1 MRVRFWGV
9 RGSMPTPS
17 AETLGYGGNTS
28 CVKSAW
34 PGHPSLIFDAG
45 TGIHQLGL
53 KWGGEDAHI
62 FLTHFHWDHIGGIP
76 FFSPLYRSGQQIIFH
91 APGSSG
97 PLKTIMEGSMS
108 APYFPVQLDFASA
121 RKEFLEMDSTPV
133 TVGPA
138 VIRPFPI
145 NHPQGAVGYRIERF
159 TR

>member
-1 MRVRFWGV
+1 MRESRKGNHERTEGIRNVFRDGHTAKTYAGSFSRSSTTIRPALSNVLRTGTRGLSGVPGRRGMTFPGGMQVRFWGV

-28 CVKSAW
+28 CVEIRL

-76 FFSPLYRSGQQIIFH
+76 FFSPLYRSGQQII
-91 APGSSG
+91 
-97 PLKTIMEGSMS
+97 
-108 APYFPVQLDFASA
+108 
-121 RKEFLEMDSTPV
+121 
-133 TVGPA
+133 
-138 VIRPFPI
+138 
-145 NHPQGAVGYRIERF
+145 
-159 TR
+159 